1 MIYQEAQM
9 KYIRFDSVGG
19 AAGDMILSALGGLG
33 ADLKQIEQ
41 GLNTAIPGDAFT
53 IERIP
58 FSDYGMNGAKLEVK
72 ITENSGT
79 ERALPEIAEI
89 IDNAPM
95 PDAAK
100 KLAHEVF
107 HRLAHAEGEVHG
119 CHSHHVHFHEV
130 GAVDSIVDIL
140 GSCWAFV
147 MLGIDSIS
155 FGVLP
160 EGTGTFRCR
169 HGIYPIPAPATL
181 RLLKGVAITQT
192 DEPFEMITP
201 TGAALLTTLPGG
213 QNRPI
218 TGKVIAESV
227 SFGSRKLNGRP
238 NALRATLI
246 ESAECAAWCSETCV
260 ELETNLDDVTPET
273 AGALA
278 SKLLA
283 DGARD
288 VWMTPAVMKKQRPA
302 FVLHILCMES
312 DLDRFTETLFRESGT
327 LGIRVRRTERRIL
340 ERDTVTVKLPCGTEI
355 HVKRA
360 FLDGKVISAK
370 PEYEECLRVS
380 REQGIPYRN
389 VFLAALNALES

>member
-1 MIYQEAQM
+1 M

-95 PDAAK
+95 PDAAR

-246 ESAECAAWCSETCV
+246 ESAESAASAASAVWNSETCV

-340 ERDTVTVKLPCGTEI
+340 ERDTVTVKLPCGAEI